1 MSTAPTTLYDLD
13 RDQFAE
19 LCDGEPRYRVDQIWQ
34 GLYDGLKLPEQMS
47 NLPKALKAKLQDE
60 APLALTEVQLQT
72 ADKGQT
78 LKWLW
83 HAHDGHQVETVLML
97 YPDRATVCVSSQAGC
112 AMACGFCATGQ
123 AGFDRHL
130 TTGEIVEQV
139 IAAARAAGDRRV
151 SNVVFMGMGEP
162 LANFDNTWRAVERLH
177 GDLGLS
183 ARSITVSTVG
193 IVPGIRRLTD
203 ASLPVTLAVSLHA
216 ANDRLRDDLV
226 PINKR
231 YPIDELADA
240 MIAYREQSG
249 RRVSI
254 EWALIK
260 GVNDTDRDAKELA
273 RVARRTR
280 AHVNII
286 PLNPTPGYP
295 VVGAG
300 PKRLYE
306 FRDLLEEQGATAT
319 VRRTRGL
326 EIDAACGQLAARD
339 RQAQSGGSPVV
350 ITTNPDRA

>member
-1 MSTAPTTLYDLD
+1 MSTLYDLD

-19 LCDGEPRYRVDQIWQ
+19 LCSGEPKYRVDQIWQ
-34 GLYDGLKLPEQMS
+34 GLYEGLKLPDDMTNVPKKLRVHLAEQ
-47 NLPKALKAKLQDE
+47 
-60 APLALTEVQLQT
+60 APLALTLVQVQE

-83 HAHDGHQVETVLML
+83 KAHDGHQIETVLML

-139 IAAARAAGDRRV
+139 VNAARAAGEHRV

-162 LANFDNTWRAVERLH
+162 LANFDNTWNAVERLH
-177 GDLGLS
+177 TDLGLS

-193 IVPGIRRLTD
+193 IIPGIKKLTE
-203 ASLPVTLAVSLHA
+203 APLPVTLAVSFHA
-216 ANDRLRDDLV
+216 ANDRLRDELV

-231 YPIDELADA
+231 YPIDALCDA
-240 MIAYREQSG
+240 MNDYRDQKG

-260 GVNDTDRDAKELA
+260 GVNDSDQDAKELA
-273 RVARRTR
+273 KIARRTR
-280 AHVNII
+280 SHVNLI

-295 VVGAG
+295 VVGAP

-306 FRDLLEEQGATAT
+306 FRDLLEEAGATAT

-326 EIDAACGQLAARD
+326 EIDAACGQLAARHAAD
-339 RQAQSGGSPVV
+339 GKSVEQPVAGP
-350 ITTNPDRA
+350 IRRRSELAD

>member
-1 MSTAPTTLYDLD
+1 MSTLYDLD
-13 RDQFAE
+13 REQFVD
-19 LCDGEPRYRVDQIWQ
+19 LCEGEPKYRIDQIWD
-34 GLYDGLKLPEQMS
+34 GLYNGLKLPDDMS
-47 NLPKALKAKLQDE
+47 NVPKKLRSHINAE
-60 APLALTEVQLQT
+60 APLALNEVQVQR

-83 HAHDGHQVETVLML
+83 TAHDGHQVETVLML

-139 IAAARAAGDRRV
+139 ITAARAAGDRRV

-162 LANFDNTWRAVERLH
+162 LANFDNTWRSVERLH

-193 IVPGIRRLTD
+193 IIPGIKKLTE

-216 ANDRLRDDLV
+216 ANDRLRDELV

-231 YPIDELADA
+231 YPIADLCDA
-240 MIAYREQSG
+240 MNAYRNEKG

-260 GVNDTDRDAKELA
+260 GVNDSDKDARELA
-273 RVARRTR
+273 AIARRTR
-280 AHVNII
+280 SHVNII

-300 PKRLYE
+300 KKRLYE
-306 FRDLLEEQGATAT
+306 FRDLLEEDGATAT

-326 EIDAACGQLAARD
+326 EIDAACGQLAARH
-339 RQAQSGGSPVV
+339 RETQPTPV
-350 ITTNPDRA
+350 TLGTRAP